1 MAHERQCTIC
11 GSTYKYCPRCKQ
23 FASLERWHS
32 LFCTENCKSIYEV
45 TNYYMFN
52 NISSED
58 AKTILESCDL
68 SVVNNEEVKTT
79 IDEIM
84 GAKSLIKEEPK
95 KKRKQK
101 VEEEVPVAEPV
112 LEKNIILEEEIVN
125 VD

>member
-1 MAHERQCTIC
+1 
-11 GSTYKYCPRCKQ
+11 
-23 FASLERWHS
+23 
-32 LFCTENCKSIYEV
+32 
-45 TNYYMFN
+45 MFN